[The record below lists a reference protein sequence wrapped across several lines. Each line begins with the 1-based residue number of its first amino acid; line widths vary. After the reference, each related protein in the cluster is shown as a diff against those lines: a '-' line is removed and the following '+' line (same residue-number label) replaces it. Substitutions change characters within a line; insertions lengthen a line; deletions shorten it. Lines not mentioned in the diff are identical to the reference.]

1 MFHHILEIYFC
12 VFYLLHKLLLH
23 SDVKDVVFQGV
34 CHSVNNRAGK
44 RHKNSLEHEN
54 AFCPVSKLVALSSR
68 LFL

>member
-12 VFYLLHKLLLH
+12 VFYVLHKLLLH
-23 SDVKDVVFQGV
+23 SDVKDVVSQGV
-34 CHSVNNRAGK
+34 CHIVNRAGK

-54 AFCPVSKLVALSSR
+54 AFCPVSKLVDLSSL